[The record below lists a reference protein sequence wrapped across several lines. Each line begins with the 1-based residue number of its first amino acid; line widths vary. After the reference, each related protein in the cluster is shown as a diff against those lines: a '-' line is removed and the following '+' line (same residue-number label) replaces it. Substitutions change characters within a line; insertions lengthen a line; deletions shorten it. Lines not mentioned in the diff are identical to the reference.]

1 MNTPQT
7 YLVDYARKLTDRYST
22 NDIATIN
29 NMLSFFNYCF
39 VEQNNFEIDNFQKS
53 SLKMIYLGY
62 YKIKS
67 NILDS
72 SVNNIFDSLTLQQLK
87 TIRFVFINASKNNKS
102 INNVWDN
109 GNSGK
114 QLVTDIINLVS
125 EQLKTTK

>member
-62 YKIKS
+62 NKIKS

-109 GNSGK
+109 GSYGK